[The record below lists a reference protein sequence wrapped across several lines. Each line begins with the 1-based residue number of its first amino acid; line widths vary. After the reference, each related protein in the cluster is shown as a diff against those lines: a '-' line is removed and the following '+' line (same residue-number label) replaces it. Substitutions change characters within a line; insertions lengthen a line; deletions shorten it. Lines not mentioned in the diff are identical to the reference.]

1 MPEPRPCRARL
12 PHRPAHVRA
21 LEDLRFIRETMERS
35 ASFTAV
41 SGWGQVGVGISV
53 APAVWIASRQTN
65 VAGWIY
71 VWLAEAVVAVAIGV
85 AATQV
90 KARRAGLPLTSGP
103 GRKFAL
109 SFLPP
114 LIAGALLTPVLYRSG
129 LTSMLPGTWLL
140 LYGTGIVTGGAFSLP
155 LVPFMGLC
163 FMGAGIGALFSPACW
178 GDAWMLAGFGG
189 IHVVCGFQIARRY
202 GG

>member
-1 MPEPRPCRARL
+1 MPEPRPCRVRST
-12 PHRPAHVRA
+12 RPSAHIRA
-21 LEDLRFIRETMERS
+21 LDDLRFIRETMERS

-41 SGWGQVGVGISV
+41 SGWGQVGIGITV
-53 APAVWIASRQTN
+53 LPAVWIASRQISA
-65 VAGWIY
+65 AGWIY
-71 VWLAEAVVAVAIGV
+71 VWVAEAVLAVAIGV

-103 GRKFAL
+103 GRKFVL

-114 LIAGALLTPVLYRSG
+114 LVAGAVLTPMLHRAG
-129 LTSMLPGTWLL
+129 LTSALPGTWLL
-140 LYGTGIVTGGAFSLP
+140 LYGTGIVTGGAFSVP

-163 FMGAGIGALFSPACW
+163 FMALGIGAFFTPACW
-178 GDAWMLAGFGG
+178 GNAWMLAGFGG
-189 IHVVCGFQIARRY
+189 IHVVCGIQIARRH